1 MPSSEVRDMV
11 TVSPGNTVRSGPGD
25 VTVVV
30 VSPHPAGDKNLP
42 KRVKEA
48 GFARGRAG
56 KRTNPNIPAVMRRN
70 GRATGLRSRTTA
82 DKNNL
87 LWQ

>member
-1 MPSSEVRDMV
+1 MPSSDVSDTV

-30 VSPHPAGDKNLP
+30 VGPHPAGRDILP

-48 GFARGRAG
+48 GLARGRAG
-56 KRTNPNIPAVMRRN
+56 KRVNPNIPAVMRRS
-70 GRATGLRSRTTA
+70 GRATGLRGRIMA
-82 DKNNL
+82 DTQNL

>member
-30 VSPHPAGDKNLP
+30 MAPHPAGGNILP

-48 GFARGRAG
+48 GLARGRAG
-56 KRTNPNIPAVMRRN
+56 KRVIPNIPAAIRRN
-70 GRATGLRSRTTA
+70 GRAIGLRSRTVA
-82 DKNNL
+82 DMNNL